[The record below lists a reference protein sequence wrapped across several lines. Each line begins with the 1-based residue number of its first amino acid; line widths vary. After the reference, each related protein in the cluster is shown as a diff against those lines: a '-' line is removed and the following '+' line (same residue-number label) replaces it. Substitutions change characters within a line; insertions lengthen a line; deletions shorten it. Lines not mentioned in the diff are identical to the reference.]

1 MTKNKLLQAVKGLT
15 LAAGMAVGIFALG
28 QTDVLADTLT
38 LTVEKNTIGQG
49 MILEPTQVEFSK
61 GETCADVLLRG
72 LSENGITPLYDTN
85 SSYGF
90 YLRGIANC
98 DSGSLNTPEC
108 IKRVL
113 AETSTW
119 TGAVSYTHLEFQ
131 SETEPSGS
139 ETETGAYEEETSEN
153 ENKKDNG
160 TMLDIQTMC
169 SYIQKAAEAEEIDL
183 DSEMIADF
191 CLASDTYDSLTEE
204 DVYKRQ
210 LRC

>member
-1 MTKNKLLQAVKGLT
+1 
-15 LAAGMAVGIFALG
+15 MAVGIFALG

-98 DSGSLNTPEC
+98 DIHRN
-108 IKRVL
+108 
-113 AETSTW
+113 
-119 TGAVSYTHLEFQ
+119 VSREFWRKHLHGQ
-131 SETEPSGS
+131 
-139 ETETGAYEEETSEN
+139 EN
-153 ENKKDNG
+153 P
-160 TMLDIQTMC
+160 I
-169 SYIQKAAEAEEIDL
+169 S
-183 DSEMIADF
+183 
-191 CLASDTYDSLTEE
+191 
-204 DVYKRQ
+204 
-210 LRC
+210 

>member
-1 MTKNKLLQAVKGLT
+1 MTKNKLLKAVKGLT
-15 LAAGMAVGIFALG
+15 LAVGMAAGIFALG

-119 TGAVSYTHLEFQ
+119 TG
-131 SETEPSGS
+131 EPYKL
-139 ETETGAYEEETSEN
+139 TG
-153 ENKKDNG
+153 NKYSPD
-160 TMLDIQTMC
+160 
-169 SYIQKAAEAEEIDL
+169 
-183 DSEMIADF
+183 
-191 CLASDTYDSLTEE
+191 LTEFSYCSASGWTYTL
-204 DVYKRQ
+204 DNVFMGVGMGGKPSFRRKCTSCHVCPVWRYGYHR
-210 LRC
+210 L

>member
-119 TGAVSYTHLEFQ
+119 TG
-131 SETEPSGS
+131 EPYKL
-139 ETETGAYEEETSEN
+139 TG
-153 ENKKDNG
+153 NKYSPD
-160 TMLDIQTMC
+160 
-169 SYIQKAAEAEEIDL
+169 
-183 DSEMIADF
+183 
-191 CLASDTYDSLTEE
+191 LTEFSYCSASGWTYTLDNVFMGVAWGQAILQTE
-204 DVYKRQ
+204 AYFVSCLPCVAVRISPAVIRITIINRFLKPQ
-210 LRC
+210 IKAS